1 MTCIFT
7 RFLRTYVIIKLSTPL
22 LVDLN
27 RQEKHNIVLEVVDS
41 LYEKLANE
49 LDYHL
54 MDHENFSETNDEFLE
69 LFNNMTIQVVKEMNK
84 QLYVQL

>member
-1 MTCIFT
+1 MQ
-7 RFLRTYVIIKLSTPL
+7 
-22 LVDLN
+22 LN
-27 RQEKHNIVLEVVDS
+27 RQEKHDIVLEVVDS

-54 MDHENFSETNDEFLE
+54 MDHKNFSETNDEFEE
-69 LFNNMTIQVVKEMNK
+69 LFEEMTVQIVKEMKK

>member
-1 MTCIFT
+1 M
-7 RFLRTYVIIKLSTPL
+7 RLDK
-22 LVDLN
+22 
-27 RQEKHNIVLEVVDS
+27 QEKHNIVLEVVDS

-54 MDHENFSETNDEFLE
+54 MDNENFSETNDEFE
-69 LFNNMTIQVVKEMNK
+69 DLFEEMTVQIVKEMKK

>member
-1 MTCIFT
+1 M
-7 RFLRTYVIIKLSTPL
+7 KL
-22 LVDLN
+22 N
-27 RQEKHNIVLEVVDS
+27 KQEKHDIVLEVVDS

-54 MDHENFSETNDEFLE
+54 MEHENFSETNDEFLQ

-84 QLYVQL
+84 QLYVEL

>member
-1 MTCIFT
+1 MILT
-7 RFLRTYVIIKLSTPL
+7 RE
-22 LVDLN
+22 
-27 RQEKHNIVLEVVDS
+27 EKHDIVLEVVDS

-54 MDHENFSETNDEFLE
+54 MDHVNFSETNDEFE
-69 LFNNMTIQVVKEMNK
+69 NLFEEMTIQVVSEMKK